1 MRYAIVETS
10 KAEEKGLKAKLHRT
24 NNTGSKM
31 AVNENEL
38 LKVNENPE
46 TAAAELGGKLQELQE
61 FKNELNKWDE

>member
-10 KAEEKGLKAKLHRT
+10 KAESKGLKAKLHRT

-61 FKNELNKWDE
+61 FKNELNKWNE

>member
-10 KAEEKGLKAKLHRT
+10 KAEAKGMKAKLHRT

-38 LKVNENPE
+38 LKVDENPE
-46 TAAAELGGKLQELQE
+46 QAATQLGGKLMELEE
-61 FKNELNKWDE
+61 FKVELNTWDE

>member
-10 KAEEKGLKAKLHRT
+10 KAEAKGLKAKLHRT

-46 TAAAELGGKLQELQE
+46 TAAAELGGKLQE

>member
-10 KAEEKGLKAKLHRT
+10 KAEAKGRKAKLHRT

-46 TAAAELGGKLQELQE
+46 TAATELGGKLQELQE

>member
-10 KAEEKGLKAKLHRT
+10 KAEAKGLKAKLHRT

-38 LKVNENPE
+38 LKVNENLE

>member
-10 KAEEKGLKAKLHRT
+10 KAEAKGLKAKLHRT

-38 LKVNENPE
+38 LKVNENP
-46 TAAAELGGKLQELQE
+46 
-61 FKNELNKWDE
+61 

>member
-46 TAAAELGGKLQELQE
+46 TAATELGGKLQELQE

>member
-10 KAEEKGLKAKLHRT
+10 KAEAKGLKAKLHRT

-31 AVNENEL
+31 T
-38 LKVNENPE
+38 VNENPE

>member
-10 KAEEKGLKAKLHRT
+10 KAEAKGLKAKLHRT

-31 AVNENEL
+31 A
-38 LKVNENPE
+38 VNENPE

>member
-10 KAEEKGLKAKLHRT
+10 KAEAKGLKAKRHLT

>member
-1 MRYAIVETS
+1 MRYAIVETR
-10 KAEEKGLKAKLHRT
+10 KAEAKGLKAKLHRT
-24 NNTGSKM
+24 NNTSSKM

>member
-1 MRYAIVETS
+1 MRYAIVDTS
-10 KAEEKGLKAKLHRT
+10 KAEANGMKAKLHRT

-46 TAAAELGGKLQELQE
+46 TAAAELGGKLQELQQ
-61 FKNELNKWDE
+61 FKSELNKWDE

>member
-10 KAEEKGLKAKLHRT
+10 KAEAKGLKAKLHRT

-46 TAAAELGGKLQELQE
+46 TAAELGRKLQELQE

>member
-10 KAEEKGLKAKLHRT
+10 KAEAKGLKAKLHLT

>member
-10 KAEEKGLKAKLHRT
+10 KAEAKGLKAKLHRT

-46 TAAAELGGKLQELQE
+46 TAAELGGKLQELQG

>member
-10 KAEEKGLKAKLHRT
+10 KAEAEGLKAKLHRT
-24 NNTGSKM
+24 NKTGSNM

>member
-10 KAEEKGLKAKLHRT
+10 KAEAKGLKAKLHRT

-46 TAAAELGGKLQELQE
+46 IAAAELGGKLQELQE

>member
-1 MRYAIVETS
+1 MRYAIVDTG
-10 KAEEKGLKAKLHRT
+10 KAEAKGLKPKYHLT

-38 LKVNENPE
+38 LKVNENPG

-61 FKNELNKWDE
+61 FKNELNKLDE